1 MGPRQTT
8 GSDSSF
14 KSRLIDMMS
23 MPPVLFKGRMPA
35 ASADAFSTSPLTPKT
50 FGIEGPVMSA
60 SSTPTRWPR
69 RAMAVARSE
78 VTRDLPT
85 PPLPLMTAMT
95 RLTLLC
101 SFGGVRRLCGSCCA
115 PPQPPAEEQ
124 LLQPLLQ
131 FSLMMNLS
139 FAIHI
144 MENFS
149 EWIGYIHYITPFS

>member
-23 MPPVLFKGRMPA
+23 MPPALFKGRMPA
-35 ASADAFSTSPLTPKT
+35 ALAAAFSTSPLTPKT

-139 FAIHI
+139 FIV
-144 MENFS
+144 ENIS
-149 EWIGYIHYITPFS
+149 DLIRYILYISCFF